1 MPSAAPI
8 QVPAGT
14 ADEVGMG
21 EHHDLPTGFMSDQI
35 LDLPVDPTADSGTTM
50 TPSGG
55 AGMGESSEMITL
67 TQAFAS
73 RFPAGSS
80 WARQALAGI
89 GVDFSD
95 DVLVHD
101 ICAGWLRLDDAAP
114 LVDTL
119 WVLTDDKLGIGQT
132 NAGAGDPRWIPL
144 TAVVAIDAIDD
155 SPLPLLAVEMHLAGG
170 MVMCAGWPE
179 PFAEHLV
186 ALLVDRS
193 TSTPT
198 TSGSESTDTMPR
210 ELADPTVSAAVLGTS
225 SLEDLDPSAWVEG
238 SVGITDVADAPATRV
253 PATDTPIG
261 TPGPTDPPASGLPPA
276 GWYTPSES
284 DEGVSFAPSGD
295 LDAGA
300 ISGGW
305 VNPFDVMDPAIA
317 NADFGSGFS
326 TDSHD
331 PAVTAGFG
339 ARPSNTDAATFDAP
353 ASAEPIPD
361 GPGLDPSEAVLDDFF
376 GELDHAPI
384 TESVPLA
391 QGGNPDGA
399 TVVELDPHAS
409 DAPWNNRSVQWPA
422 PVSGVTYVGGH
433 PEQTRKRKN
442 GTITFA
448 PGGVRVAG
456 SGLQSWDLDLP
467 WTHVTKVRAEG
478 TDEVM
483 FTEGVRIEP
492 SSSALIVELIDGAKV
507 YFEVRMRR
515 PGSLRSPLAPV
526 LQLAAD
532 IRSYRATGHP

>member
-1 MPSAAPI
+1 
-8 QVPAGT
+8 
-14 ADEVGMG
+14 MG
-21 EHHDLPTGFMSDQI
+21 EQ
-35 LDLPVDPTADSGTTM
+35 LDETTRLSTDVALAM
-50 TPSGG
+50 TPSAGV
-55 AGMGESSEMITL
+55 GMGESSEMITL
-67 TQAFAS
+67 TQAFAA

-119 WVLTDDKLGIGQT
+119 WVLTDDRLGIGQT

-155 SPLPLLAVEMHLAGG
+155 SPLPLLAVELHLAGG
-170 MVMCAGWPE
+170 MVMSAGWPE

-186 ALLVDRS
+186 ELLMDRMAAS
-193 TSTPT
+193 SAPADDA
-198 TSGSESTDTMPR
+198 DTMPR
-210 ELADPTVSAAVLGTS
+210 ELSDPTVAAAVLDAS

-238 SVGITDVADAPATRV
+238 SVETAPADAPASET
-253 PATDTPIG
+253 PAEPSADPLEDTVVEPLTESYDDG
-261 TPGPTDPPASGLPPA
+261 PASGLPPA
-276 GWYTPSES
+276 GWYTAEES
-284 DEGVSFAPSGD
+284 GAGVSFAPSGD
-295 LDAGA
+295 ADAGA
-300 ISGGW
+300 ISDGW
-305 VNPFDVMDPAIA
+305 VNPFDVMDPSLA

-326 TDSHD
+326 TDSHESG
-331 PAVTAGFG
+331 PLGGFD
-339 ARPSNTDAATFDAP
+339 ARPTSIDDESVVEPLHRDLADALPTD
-353 ASAEPIPD
+353 EPVARFEE
-361 GPGLDPSEAVLDDFF
+361 PSEEVLDDFF

-384 TESVPLA
+384 TESVPVTHGDA
-391 QGGNPDGA
+391 PGGA
-399 TVVELDPHAS
+399 TIVELDPHAP

-422 PVSGVTYVGGH
+422 QVSGVTYVGGH
-433 PEQTRKRKN
+433 PDQTRKRKN
-442 GTITFA
+442 GTIVFA
-448 PGGVRVAG
+448 PPGIRIAG

-467 WTHVTKVRAEG
+467 WTQITKVRVEG

-483 FTEGVRIEP
+483 FTEGIRIEP

-532 IRSYRATGHP
+532 IRSYRATGPLDQH